1 MAGVVVCAFF
11 VMGVMTGFSATGR
24 AVTLRTA
31 ETLNTYRARVLDSIG
46 PVRDA
51 VTYCYRAL
59 QEFTDRVRGEHRAPE
74 KDSSITASPRVI
86 DDSARAIAIVE
97 RRDGFYALFDGGELR
112 GPVSPGK
119 QSDLPILSGAAVENA
134 RGIQMIDYAE
144 TLVRAETQLS
154 ELISEM
160 RIAED
165 GTASLFLERAQTE
178 LVIDLDR
185 APIEIQR
192 AAEVRRNWQ
201 HRESLIA
208 GLDMTTPGQAVVKLH
223 APDPTPAKHAP
234 RKVVARSAKSNAGQ
248 ESALR

>member
-24 AVTLRTA
+24 AITLRTA
-31 ETLNTYRARVLDSIG
+31 NTLNTYRARVLDSIG

-51 VTYCYRAL
+51 VAYCCRAL
-59 QEFTDRVRGEHRAPE
+59 QDFSDRVRGEHHAPE
-74 KDSSITASPRVI
+74 KNSSIAASPRSI

-97 RRDGFYALFDGGELR
+97 RHDGFYALFDGGELR
-112 GPVSPGK
+112 GPVSLGK
-119 QSDLPILSGAAVENA
+119 QSDLPILSGTAVENA

-144 TLVRAETQLS
+144 TLVRAESQLS

-160 RIAED
+160 RIADD
-165 GTASLFLERAQTE
+165 GTASLFLESARTE

-192 AAEVRRNWQ
+192 AVEVRRKWQ
-201 HRESLIA
+201 PREGLIA
-208 GLDMTTPGQAVVKLH
+208 ALDMTTSGQAVVKLH
-223 APDPTPAKHAP
+223 APDPAPAKRAP
-234 RKVVARSAKSNAGQ
+234 RKVIARSARANIDQ
-248 ESALR
+248 ESLLR